1 MATKFRAWDD
11 YFIPGTT
18 VLRNKFNERDP
29 AALSAKEE
37 FAASARL
44 DQLANEPVP
53 AVFDYDHMKAIHR
66 YVFQDVYEW
75 AGEERV
81 GPVGF
86 MSKEGHS
93 YYPGGPSLTAA
104 AEAEYVKLASKDLL
118 RGLDKGQFVD
128 ELAERWGE
136 LNVIHSFREGNTRTQ
151 FVFFSQFAEQAG
163 YRIDTGAFQVGSPL
177 REEFVQA
184 RFHSQDT
191 GSNTRLAAVLSKAIE
206 PVQSGR
212 AMPPPLSP
220 ELGKIVDMNKRD
232 YPTSATEIGRPAQ
245 MKAPEARGYQPPAQL
260 SAQGLGT
267 DYGYGR

>member
-18 VLRNKFNERDP
+18 VLRNKLNETDP
-29 AALSAKEE
+29 VALSAKEE

-44 DQLANEPVP
+44 DQLADAPLP
-53 AVFDYDHMKAIHR
+53 PTFDYDHMKAIHR
-66 YVFQDVYEW
+66 HIFQDVYEW

-81 GPVGF
+81 GPAGF

-93 YYPGGPSLTAA
+93 YYPGGPSLTEA
-104 AEAEYVKLASKDLL
+104 AEAEHAKLASKDLL

-151 FVFFSQFAEQAG
+151 FVFFSQLAEQAG
-163 YRIDTGAFQVGSPL
+163 YRIDTEAFKVGSPL
-177 REEFVQA
+177 RDEFVQA

-206 PVQSGR
+206 PIQSTP
-212 AMPPPLSP
+212 AVPPPLSP
-220 ELGKIVDMNKRD
+220 ELQQIVELNKRD
-232 YPTSATEIGRPAQ
+232 YPTSATEIGRPSQ
-245 MKAPEARGYQPPAQL
+245 RRAPEARGYQPPAQGL
-260 SAQGLGT
+260 ST
-267 DYGYGR
+267 DHGYGR